1 MGIGGA
7 FSGGLLSGLKDIG
20 SEFLKQANAYAN
32 AGENTPRSLDT
43 PNSNDPDKVGDYGL
57 LGDYASKV
65 DKSAQRSYVES
76 GYISNVRPRFFEVLL
91 QEPDLT
97 VVIKKRM
104 FTSLIDNYQH
114 DFMDSAERNFV
125 RASKRLLQNKCHVL
139 STYERLSKLEKV
151 IQNKGVL
158 DDFFTPLLVS
168 GIEALESFGVNIVD
182 PKTKGIIDRIRKL
195 QTFSEPEIFTTW
207 FVDPD
212 VPMDLGEGIGTFSMT
227 LISSVNTTVS
237 TEFSGGTCTL
247 KIEDPY
253 HLMNINE
260 LDIDRAIADIYNP
273 KQTSALFQF
282 SEDELAKQNNDL
294 KQSLNNERTLRGVPP
309 IIWKINDNTVLN
321 KRIRAF
327 IDESGRELIFS
338 FDPGFVGIGAKV
350 QLDPSANTGLDG
362 LNNSDEKKFEKIT
375 KNLYLILNL
384 RRQKEKS
391 FTDIVTGDNEKEI
404 EYIRSKMRLQF
415 ANKNIIQVMDS
426 VHIFMSSKTQ
436 VDNSIVGVDLRSVG
450 APGSNLLSML
460 NSTVENL
467 EQSFNNVAGFFG
479 GASAGK
485 PTFTEIEKDAIV
497 GPDFPTWL
505 WVSMRNEFTRQ
516 AAGVHVFAGIVDS
529 VNESYS
535 GGKYDLTVSCKDH
548 TAYFSMGQINVKP
561 AAQVPERSIFD
572 PLTPFDLEFDAATGF
587 IVNDHPKLL
596 PENERLLFSGISK
609 FKNGSRFIG
618 SPMTQFLYLVGS
630 DDVQTSTSNNQMQRT
645 FFDPDGFVYRWKSGI
660 GTLTFLGSKHPINS
674 FRQSTSPAMTKN
686 AFAGQ
691 DLMNV
696 LSLLVTG
703 SPYNYNTFI
712 ASATKNAALSFNNNS
727 QRDDLSNVDVSRQ
740 LYRNLI
746 SDLQIENQ
754 TWGNFV
760 PFKKIVMSEQS
771 LKFIISGQ
779 FSIQRSSAKLD
790 KITRERAQLFD
801 ALAAADHVYADDP
814 NIYELTL
821 DGSTGTANIQF
832 GREQAPEGSRSI
844 PSANIAVD
852 QIRELDEQIIQYQ
865 NQITQSLSTVNT
877 NDGSLQIFGDD
888 LSFSPDYDG
897 FGNQIGEE
905 EREKSRLQLRRKMKY
920 LTQRRLWR
928 TKANDDPNLF
938 IVDDQYDK
946 DYDIQAFEREIG
958 GSIPTLKSSYQNVAE
973 QIQTVKQILG
983 MEVFA
988 NTQGHIE
995 VRPPGYNKVP
1005 SSVFYRMI
1013 SDGRRI
1019 YPKTLEVLFINQAEG
1034 LVDRLKIIED
1044 EIRLRTIAINLSK
1057 DSDAEKF
1064 LSGHQLTNSFGGG
1077 ETASYSFKFITDQD
1091 GMFGGKPF
1099 TIRALVAQDS
1109 PDARESQEYQSLK
1122 SVTTNI
1128 AGQIRQRGLF
1138 DSRSQLNAIF
1148 NPKRLV
1154 RPANEN
1160 IYTAYEKVQNR
1171 LSQLKGQ
1178 KVQSL
1183 DELLKGGG
1191 EFNVSRD
1198 PDKNE
1203 IKLLRTQSDILKV
1216 TKEISA
1222 YVSER
1227 QSVLKQLRNAFR
1239 NIEQGGLIN
1248 NDDKERRNALFPS
1261 LQKKGSSSSVIEHL
1275 IEDEE
1280 EDDLGPGSGG
1290 RYIIKDNQII
1300 SMDIQERKP
1309 DFTVIEVSGVPAEGL
1324 IQPLGG
1330 EGAQIGFQGNLQ
1342 TTAIAV
1348 DYDLWRMYG
1357 FQVGNSIKAPY
1368 ISDPDAQAAPL
1379 AVWKLTEQRR
1389 KMISGSVTIAGNEYV
1404 QPGEVVYIEDRDLLF
1419 YVESVSHSFTFGS
1432 QFTTSLKLTYGHNPG
1447 EYFPTMLDIIGK
1459 GLFSKR
1465 NQANKIRHA
1474 RHGYSNGDQPLG
1486 VLIVDP
1492 AIILGQN
1499 NGDIEELVCG
1509 RYGDANRATLT
1520 QIIYTLKGAQTP
1532 GNEEEAQIELRI
1544 YHNTKRGYAPDTGL
1558 MNRAKYVKSW
1568 MKYPTMKAF
1577 GKSNPGGDSLGFPA
1591 RLNKAVGTGLGSV
1604 AGLFGANQQKGSLL
1618 PDDMLEGLQLEDIN
1632 RAVQIKTID
1641 VTSPS
1646 GPSPKAWLAAR
1657 EAQSSSSDLLGNLD
1671 SITSGSP
1678 IQSSQSGSQQAAQ
1691 GAAPSS
1697 GHQTSRSQLLASAEE
1712 KALYKT
1718 VIDVWVKFVPKPK
1731 TIEQT
1736 GTVDQASQGIQEII
1750 DIENGLK

>member
-1 MGIGGA
+1 MSN
-7 FSGGLLSGLKDIG
+7 FLSGLKDIG
-20 SEFLKQANAYAN
+20 SEFLKQANDYAN

-43 PNSNDPDKVGDYGL
+43 PDPNNPDQVIDYGL
-57 LGDYASKV
+57 LGDYAAKI
-65 DKSAQRSYVES
+65 DKTAQRSYVES

-125 RASKRLLQNKCHVL
+125 RASKRLLQNKCQVL
-139 STYERLSKLEKV
+139 STYERLSKVEKA

-168 GIEALESFGVNIVD
+168 GIDALEGFGVNIVD
-182 PKTKGIIDRIRKL
+182 SKTKGIIERIRKL
-195 QTFSEPEIFTTW
+195 QTFSEPELFTTW

-212 VPMDLGEGIGTFSMT
+212 TPMDLGEGIGTFSMT
-227 LISSVNTTVS
+227 LVSSINTTTS
-237 TEFSGGTCTL
+237 TEFGSGNCSI

-253 HLMNINE
+253 HLMNVTE
-260 LDIDRAIADIYNP
+260 LDIDRAISDIYNR

-282 SEDELAKQNNDL
+282 SEEELARQNNDL
-294 KQSLNNERTLRGVPP
+294 KQQLNNERALRGAPP
-309 IIWKINDNTVLN
+309 IVWRINDDTILN

-327 IDESGRELIFS
+327 IDESGKELIFN
-338 FDPGFVGIGAKV
+338 FDPGFVGIGANV
-350 QLDPSANTGLDG
+350 QLDPSSNVGSDG
-362 LNNSDEKKFEKIT
+362 LNSSDEQKFKTIT

-391 FTDIVTGDNEKEI
+391 FTDIVTDDNKKEI

-426 VHIFMSSKTQ
+426 VHIFIGSKTQ
-436 VDNSIVGVDLRSVG
+436 VDNSIIGASLNSAG
-450 APGSNLLSML
+450 APGTNLLSML
-460 NSTVENL
+460 NSTVQNL
-467 EQSFNNVAGFFG
+467 EQSFNNVSGFFG
-479 GASAGK
+479 GASAGR
-485 PTFTEIEKDAIV
+485 PTFTEIEKNAIV

-529 VNESYS
+529 VSESYS
-535 GGKYDLTVSCKDH
+535 GGKYELNVSCKDH

-587 IVNDHPKLL
+587 LVNDRPKLL
-596 PENERLLFSGISK
+596 PENERLLFSGIAK

-630 DDVQTSTSNNQMQRT
+630 DDVQTSTANNQMQRT

-660 GTLTFLGSKHPINS
+660 GTFTYLGSKHPRNS
-674 FRQSTSPAMTKN
+674 FRQSTSPSMTKN

-703 SPYNYNTFI
+703 TPYNYNTFI
-712 ASATKNAALSFNNNS
+712 ASATKNAALSFTNGS
-727 QRDDLSNVDVSRQ
+727 QKDNLSNIDVSRQ

-746 SDLQIENQ
+746 SDLQIANQ

-760 PFKKIVMSEQS
+760 PFKKIVMTDQA

-779 FSIQRSSAKLD
+779 FSIQRASARIDQL
-790 KITRERAQLFD
+790 TRQRAQLFD

-814 NIYELTL
+814 NIYDITL
-821 DGSTGTANIQF
+821 DGSPGTTNITF
-832 GREQAPEGSRSI
+832 GRQQAPEGSRNI
-844 PSANIAVD
+844 PSASIAIN
-852 QIRELDEQIIQYQ
+852 QIRELDEEIIQQQ

-905 EREKSRLQLRRKMKY
+905 ERERQRLELRKKMRH

-946 DYDIQAFEREIG
+946 DYDIQAFERELG
-958 GSIPTLKSSYQNVAE
+958 GSIPLLKSTYQTVAE
-973 QIQTVKQILG
+973 QIQTVKKILG
-983 MEVFA
+983 MEIFA

-1034 LVDRLKIIED
+1034 LVDKLKIIED
-1044 EIRLRTIAINLSK
+1044 EIRLRTIAINLST
-1057 DSDAEKF
+1057 DSEAEKF
-1064 LSGHQLTNSFGGG
+1064 LSGHRLVAASGGG
-1077 ETASYSFKFITDQD
+1077 ETANYSFKFITDQD

-1109 PDARESQEYQSLK
+1109 PDKKESEEYQALK

-1148 NPKRLV
+1148 NPNRLA
-1154 RPANEN
+1154 RPANN
-1160 IYTAYEKVQNR
+1160 SIYTAYEKVQNR

-1178 KVQSL
+1178 RVQSL
-1183 DELLKGGG
+1183 DELTRGGG

-1198 PDKNE
+1198 PDKPE
-1203 IKLLRTQSDILKV
+1203 IKSLRTQSDILKL
-1216 TKEISA
+1216 TKEMSA

-1239 NIEQGGLIN
+1239 NLEQGGLIN
-1248 NDDKERRNALFPS
+1248 NDDTERRNALFPA
-1261 LQKKGSSSSVIEHL
+1261 LQKKSSSPSIIEHL

-1300 SMDIQERKP
+1300 TLNIQEQKP
-1309 DFTVIEVSGVPAEGL
+1309 DFTVVEVSGVPGEGL

-1330 EGAQIGFQGNLQ
+1330 ESAQIGYQGNLQ

-1357 FQVGNSIKAPY
+1357 FQVGQSIKAPY
-1368 ISDPDAQAAPL
+1368 ISDPDSQAAPL
-1379 AVWKLTEQRR
+1379 AVWTLTEQRR
-1389 KMISGSVTIAGNEYV
+1389 KIISGSVTIVGNEYM

-1419 YVESVSHSFTFGS
+1419 YVENVSHSFSFG
-1432 QFTTSLKLTYGHNPG
+1432 QNFTTTLKLTYGHNPG

-1474 RHGYSNGDQPLG
+1474 RHGSSNGDQQLG

-1492 AIILGQN
+1492 SIIIGQN
-1499 NGDIEELVCG
+1499 NGNIESLVSG

-1520 QIIYTLKGAQTP
+1520 QILYTLKGAQTP
-1532 GNEEEAQIELRI
+1532 GNKEEAQIELRI
-1544 YHNTKRGYAPDTGL
+1544 YHNTYRGYAPDNGL
-1558 MNRAKYVKSW
+1558 INRAEYVKNW
-1568 MKYPTMKAF
+1568 IKYPEMKSF
-1577 GKSNPGGDSLGFPA
+1577 GGSNPGGDSLGFPA
-1591 RLNKAVGTGLGSV
+1591 NVNNAVGAGLGAV
-1604 AGLFGANQQKGSLL
+1604 AGLFGSRERKGSLL
-1618 PDDMLEGLQLEDIN
+1618 PEDMLEGLRLEDVE
-1632 RAVQIKTID
+1632 RAVQVKTVDVID
-1641 VTSPS
+1641 PF
-1646 GPSPKAWLAAR
+1646 GPSQKAWLAAR
-1657 EAQSSSSDLLGNLD
+1657 EAQSGGIDILGSLD
-1671 SITSGSP
+1671 NITAGSP
-1678 IQSSQSGSQQAAQ
+1678 IQSSQSGAQRAAQ
-1691 GAAPSS
+1691 SSASSS
-1697 GHQTSRSQLLASAEE
+1697 GQQTSRAQSLASSEE

-1718 VIDVWVKFVPKPK
+1718 VIDVWVKFVPKQDVIERVA
-1731 TIEQT
+1731 TI
-1736 GTVDQASQGIQEII
+1736 DQAAQEINSGI
-1750 DIENGLK
+1750 DEIIAIENS